1 MTDLPKK
8 YKALVYD
15 EPGKVSTKVVELDM
29 PEPGPGE
36 ILVNISHSGV
46 CHSDLGV
53 MVCQFPYVC
62 IQSMSRVLTIC
73 GQFPSDQPMGRTSLP
88 NSTWPSRGPRRR
100 RQSRQTRTGC
110 RSEHSQARRSSRNQV
125 DRRDLRLMYVSNPL
139 RRLSHQLHLSD

>member
-53 MVCQFPYVC
+53 MVRQFPHV
-62 IQSMSRVLTIC
+62 
-73 GQFPSDQPMGRTSLP
+73 
-88 NSTWPSRGPRRR
+88 
-100 RQSRQTRTGC
+100 
-110 RSEHSQARRSSRNQV
+110 
-125 DRRDLRLMYVSNPL
+125 
-139 RRLSHQLHLSD
+139 